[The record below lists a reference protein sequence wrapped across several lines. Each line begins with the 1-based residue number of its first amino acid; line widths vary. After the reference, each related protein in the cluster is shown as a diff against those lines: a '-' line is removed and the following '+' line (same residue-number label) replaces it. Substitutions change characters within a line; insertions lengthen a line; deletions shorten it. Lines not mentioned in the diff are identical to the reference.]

1 MLLDGVVYSRKR
13 RDAFNEHALHQTVAP
28 SSHDPEE
35 PPSRPAIVTE
45 AASGQRSVALLHEP
59 VPGKVVHDPEHDADD
74 PPPAEGAVDLS
85 TAAVEVAEDAS
96 PRSPGSTTPLLAPL
110 LVNVSATTANYY
122 SHDLSARSTVALDR
136 LTSSSSPSVDSVRA
150 SSHEEESGARSSS
163 VVIDDEIAGN
173 ARTSASSSI
182 AENSGVIE
190 ATMSASDA
198 ESAKLEADSSESTGN
213 DSDVFAANYSADTYA
228 VADSAVEPSVTTML
242 SEIQSGEPTSD
253 RRSNVGNPSD
263 ESAPV
268 EPYEEKVELAAGTAS
283 TSLVDVE
290 PESDASSNRNA
301 VKPVEEA
308 DGIAED
314 RGDVSEDKISG
325 IGSGIGTA
333 REANVMDTV
342 NTSAK
347 SAESRTSD
355 VVKETRELP
364 REHSSSESEASSNI
378 VKTPEER
385 PEELQGDYPVP
396 IYSYGQDEVEIVNL
410 QQKKRPLA
418 DVGSSDA
425 KIIGDAKVNAA
436 SRKGRDKDDLRIIMR
451 QGSDEE
457 FLRKFEEKFHEAS
470 IELEESAEDPSL
482 FRTDDDPSPAS
493 TVHETLHETLYGSS
507 GNASPG
513 KHPSNS
519 PMTQRVQIVEVPVYH
534 DDRSSTSSSSSSSS
548 SSPHRVLINV
558 TIATGDSDAAS
569 SRPLYVLSVS
579 VPTEVDATDR
589 SSGIN
594 VEQAQVHAAEPPAS
608 MKKIPVNDGES
619 IGAID
624 TRLPPPPQPPASPP
638 APIWAGG
645 ECECSCPC
653 MGSSSDEWDN
663 FSALDDD
670 ESEEIGRVNSTL
682 LAEKSPEPGE
692 RSAAVRERLGDEERS
707 AAKDSA
713 SISPVTEDYYPS
725 SMDDTVENSGTTGDT
740 TATPTYEPQ
749 VSTGIWACSGTTS
762 LPPEPTILILEG
774 EAPFTIVSV
783 SSFSALVSSTLFFSL
798 SSSLVMYLFACLL
811 GWSNLCRSVPLCS
824 RSSGSC
830 SGSSSCCCCCCV
842 VTWFRGSG

>member
-13 RDAFNEHALHQTVAP
+13 RDTFNEHALHQTVAP
-28 SSHDPEE
+28 PSHDPEE
-35 PPSRPAIVTE
+35 LPSRPATE
-45 AASGQRSVALLHEP
+45 ASSSGQRSVTLLHEP
-59 VPGKVVHDPEHDADD
+59 VSGKVVHDPEHDADD
-74 PPPAEGAVDLS
+74 PPPAERAVDLS
-85 TAAVEVAEDAS
+85 TAALEVAEDAS
-96 PRSPGSTTPLLAPL
+96 PGSPESTIPLLAPL

-122 SHDLSARSTVALDR
+122 SHDHSTHSTVAVDR
-136 LTSSSSPSVDSVRA
+136 LTSSSSLFVGSDHPDSASPSVRA
-150 SSHEEESGARSSS
+150 SSRNEESGASSPASTRKGHGSPARST
-163 VVIDDEIAGN
+163 VIIDDEIAGN
-173 ARTSASSSI
+173 ARTSVSSSI
-182 AENSGVIE
+182 AESSGVIE
-190 ATMSASDA
+190 ATMSASDT
-198 ESAKLEADSSESTGN
+198 ESAELEADSSEDVNVADETTGN
-213 DSDVFAANYSADTYA
+213 DSNVFAANYSANID
-228 VADSAVEPSVTTML
+228 VADSAAEPSTTML
-242 SEIQSGEPTSD
+242 SEIQSGESTPA
-253 RRSNVGNPSD
+253 RQSNVSNSSD
-263 ESAPV
+263 ELAPV
-268 EPYEEKVELAAGTAS
+268 ELYEDKVDAS
-283 TSLVDVE
+283 TVPTSIVE
-290 PESDASSNRNA
+290 IETESDALSDTNRNA
-301 VKPVEEA
+301 VNPVEDA
-308 DGIAED
+308 DGIA
-314 RGDVSEDKISG
+314 SEDKISG
-325 IGSGIGTA
+325 IGSGISSVMET
-333 REANVMDTV
+333 NVMDTV

-364 REHSSSESEASSNI
+364 REHSSSESEPSSNI
-378 VKTPEER
+378 VKTLEER

-410 QQKKRPLA
+410 QQKRRPLA
-418 DVGSSDA
+418 DARDRTRATKPLDA
-425 KIIGDAKVNAA
+425 KITGSAKVHAA
-436 SRKGRDKDDLRIIMR
+436 SRKERDKDDLRIIMR

-470 IELEESAEDPSL
+470 IELEESAEDLPL
-482 FRTDDDPSPAS
+482 LGAARDPSPAS
-493 TVHETLHETLYGSS
+493 TLHETLHETLYDSS
-507 GNASPG
+507 GNASPRSPSNAE
-513 KHPSNS
+513 HLSNS

-534 DDRSSTSSSSSSSS
+534 DDRSSAPSSSTSSTSSSSSSSS

-594 VEQAQVHAAEPPAS
+594 VEQTQVHAAEPPAS

-663 FSALDDD
+663 FSVLDDD

-692 RSAAVRERLGDEERS
+692 RPAATGERIGDEGKS

-713 SISPVTEDYYPS
+713 SPISPVTEDYYPS
-725 SMDDTVENSGTTGDT
+725 SMDSTVENSGTTGDT
-740 TATPTYEPQ
+740 TATSTYEPQ
-749 VSTGIWACSGTTS
+749 VSTGMWACSGTTP

-783 SSFSALVSSTLFFSL
+783 
-798 SSSLVMYLFACLL
+798 
-811 GWSNLCRSVPLCS
+811 
-824 RSSGSC
+824 
-830 SGSSSCCCCCCV
+830 
-842 VTWFRGSG
+842 